1 MAVLTLATARGAPD
15 NRLGIHLSGID
26 GSEARQRHK
35 MEATRKIHEQPH
47 SQHPAYVDA
56 HLLIVVP
63 GSVTDGEVTLRS
75 AWGRKGLRTRCRSRC
90 SWIVAALGASNY
102 TYAEASWTQST
113 GLDRL
118 ARAHAGLPG
127 RRAAPDRVR
136 FCSREQNRSY
146 VPDPVIWPIVTAR
159 WFSGWTADV
168 GPHNGLQSV
177 EPIEQG
183 LGVGAQ
189 GRLGFRSPERTRN
202 RRYDRS

>member
-75 AWGRKGLRTRCRSRC
+75 AWGEGITDALSIPLLVDRRRAGCVELHLRR
-90 SWIVAALGASNY
+90 
-102 TYAEASWTQST
+102 ASWTQS
-113 GLDRL
+113 
-118 ARAHAGLPG
+118 LPDWIGSHVRTPDFLGGVPRQIVCDFVPGNKIGVMCPTPLYG
-127 RRAAPDRVR
+127 R
-136 FCSREQNRSY
+136 
-146 VPDPVIWPIVTAR
+146 
-159 WFSGWTADV
+159 
-168 GPHNGLQSV
+168 
-177 EPIEQG
+177 
-183 LGVGAQ
+183 
-189 GRLGFRSPERTRN
+189 
-202 RRYDRS
+202 

>member
-75 AWGRKGLRTRCRSRC
+75 AWGEGITDALSIPLLVDRRRAGCVELHLRR
-90 SWIVAALGASNY
+90 
-102 TYAEASWTQST
+102 ASWTQSST

-136 FCSREQNRSY
+136 FCSRNK
-146 VPDPVIWPIVTAR
+146 I
-159 WFSGWTADV
+159 
-168 GPHNGLQSV
+168 
-177 EPIEQG
+177 
-183 LGVGAQ
+183 GVMCPTPLY
-189 GRLGFRSPERTRN
+189 GR
-202 RRYDRS
+202 

>member
-1 MAVLTLATARGAPD
+1 
-15 NRLGIHLSGID
+15 
-26 GSEARQRHK
+26 
-35 MEATRKIHEQPH
+35 MEATRKVHEQPH

-75 AWGRKGLRTRCRSRC
+75 AGGIPFGR
-90 SWIVAALGASNY
+90 VH
-102 TYAEASWTQST
+102 
-113 GLDRL
+113 
-118 ARAHAGLPG
+118 ARAVDPAARRSSPRWVRRTTPTPRRAG
-127 RRAAPDRVR
+127 RRVLPDWIGSHVRTPDFLGGVPRQNRAR

-159 WFSGWTADV
+159 WFSGGTADV

-177 EPIEQG
+177 EPIEQS

-189 GRLGFRSPERTRN
+189 GQLGFRSPELTRN